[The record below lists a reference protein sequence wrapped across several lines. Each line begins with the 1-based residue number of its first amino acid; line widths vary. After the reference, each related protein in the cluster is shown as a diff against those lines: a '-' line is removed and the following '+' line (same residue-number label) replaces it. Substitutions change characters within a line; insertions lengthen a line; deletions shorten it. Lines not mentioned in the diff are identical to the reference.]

1 MVRDGRSDRGIQP
14 QAKVVRRMSEIVE
27 ADFRQIKP
35 YYHVPDARLSEGIT
49 YVNETKT
56 LLWVDIYK
64 GEVHKVE
71 HIRNPETSHD
81 YVEIGLDNYRANAAI
96 KYPYP
101 GSAKESIGAVFPLVD
116 EEESDRINRVLF
128 ACKYGIGK
136 ASFASK
142 EWEYIA
148 LYRDCPDLPEDRALR
163 LRSND
168 GNVSP
173 CGRYLYVGLMN
184 DFDRPLKDEGC
195 LVRVRLSDRRV
206 EMVWD
211 RIKIPNAIHWN
222 EKGDTMYFTE
232 SLEYT
237 IWQYNEN
244 TKEKKP
250 LIDIKHANN
259 QSFESPEPDG
269 SAIDLLNH
277 RLYVCVYSTAKVQ
290 EFSLKDGSL
299 LKEYLLPPYT
309 PRVTSCAIAGND
321 LYVTTANE
329 DVEHGPQGCNDGRGG
344 SIYKL
349 PNVVQV
355 ATQSALLEFVS
366 SKRQPIFN

>member
-1 MVRDGRSDRGIQP
+1 MKWIVEMCE
-14 QAKVVRRMSEIVE
+14 VVE

-81 YVEIGLDNYRANAAI
+81 YIEIGLDNYRANAAI

-101 GSAKESIGAVFPLVD
+101 DAAKESIGAVFPLVD
-116 EEESDRINRVLF
+116 EEESDCVNRVLF
-128 ACKYGIGK
+128 ASKYGIGK

-148 LYRDCPDLPEDRALR
+148 LYRDCPELAEDRALR

-184 DFDRPLKDEGC
+184 DFDQPLKDEGC
-195 LVRVRLSDRRV
+195 LVRVHLPDKHV

-211 RIKIPNAIHWN
+211 RIKIPNAIHWDDT
-222 EKGDTMYFTE
+222 GTMYFTE

-237 IWQYNEN
+237 IWQYNEK
-244 TKEKKP
+244 TKEKRA
-250 LIDIKHANN
+250 LINVKNANN

-269 SAIDLLNH
+269 SALDLLNH
-277 RLYVCVYSTAKVQ
+277 RLYVCVFSTAKIQ
-290 EFSLKDGSL
+290 EFSLKNGSL
-299 LKEYLLPPYT
+299 IKEYLLPPCT
-309 PRVTSCAIAGND
+309 PRLTSCAIAGND

-329 DVEHGPQGCNDGRGG
+329 DVQRGPQACDDRRGG

-355 ATQSALLEFVS
+355 ATPSFTLEFVS
-366 SKRQPIFN
+366 SKRQPIFTD

>member
-1 MVRDGRSDRGIQP
+1 MPEFETV
-14 QAKVVRRMSEIVE
+14 
-27 ADFRQIKP
+27 DFTQIKP

-64 GEVHKVE
+64 AEVHKVE

-81 YVEIGLDNYRANAAI
+81 YISIGLDDYRADAAI

-101 GSAKESIGAVFPLVD
+101 ESAKESIGVVFPLID
-116 EEESDRINRVLF
+116 GGETESVNRVLF
-128 ACKYGIGK
+128 ASKYGIGR
-136 ASFASK
+136 ASFANK

-148 LYRDCPDLPEDRALR
+148 LYRDCPDLQEERALR

-173 CGRYLYVGLMN
+173 CGKYLYVGLMD
-184 DFDRPLKDEGC
+184 DFDQPLKDEGC

-211 RIKIPNAIHWN
+211 HVKIPNAIHWD
-222 EKGDTMYFTE
+222 ETGDVMYFTD
-232 SLEYT
+232 SLGFT
-237 IWQYNEN
+237 IWQYNER
-244 TKEKKP
+244 TGEKKS
-250 LIDIKHANN
+250 LIDIKSSNN
-259 QSFESPEPDG
+259 KSLESPEPDG
-269 SAIDLLNH
+269 SAIDLLNK
-277 RLYVCVYSTAKVQ
+277 RLYVCIYSGAKIQ
-290 EFSLKDGSL
+290 EFSLTTGSL
-299 LKEYLLPPYT
+299 LKEYLLPRHT
-309 PRVTSCAIAGND
+309 PRVTCCAIAGND

-329 DVEHGPQGCNDGRGG
+329 DVKHGPQASKDSRGG
-344 SIYKL
+344 SLYKL

-366 SKRQPIFN
+366 SKRQPVFD

>member
-1 MVRDGRSDRGIQP
+1 MFESI
-14 QAKVVRRMSEIVE
+14 
-27 ADFRQIKP
+27 DFTQIKP
-35 YYHVPDARLSEGIT
+35 WYHVPDARLSEGIT

-56 LLWVDIYK
+56 LVWVDIYK

-81 YVEIGLDNYRANAAI
+81 FIETGLDNYRAGAAI
-96 KYPYP
+96 PYPYP
-101 GSAKESIGAVFPLVD
+101 DCSRESIGAVFPLVD
-116 EEESDRINRVLF
+116 QEEGDRINRVLF

-148 LYRDCPDLPEDRALR
+148 LYRDCPELDEERILR

-173 CGRYLYVGLMN
+173 CGKYLYVGLMN
-184 DFDRPLKDEGC
+184 DFDRPLRDEGC
-195 LVRVRLSDRRV
+195 VVRVHLADRKV

-211 RIKIPNAIHWN
+211 RVKIPNGIHWD
-222 EKGDTMYFTE
+222 ETGHIMYFTE
-232 SLEYT
+232 SLAYT
-237 IWQYNEN
+237 IWQYNEK
-244 TKEKKP
+244 TREKTV
-250 LIDIKHANN
+250 LIDVKTANN

-277 RLYVCVYSTAKVQ
+277 RLYVCVFSTAKIQ

-299 LKEYLLPPYT
+299 IKEYLLPPYT
-309 PRVTSCAIAGND
+309 PRITSCAIAGND

-329 DVEHGPQGCNDGRGG
+329 SVELGPRACKDARGG

-355 ATQSALLEFVS
+355 ATPSTFLEFVS
-366 SKRQPIFN
+366 SKRQPVFD